1 MNKLNKILF
10 SLIAPVVLGTNA
22 ELGSFREGAVEER
35 LRENSDGGLR
45 NAECLDEQTLSAV
58 FALAKRHDV
67 GHLLAYG
74 IKNAKCEMQNAELYA
89 ELEQT
94 QLTAVWRVR
103 NIENEQGRVRKIF
116 EEAGIPFILL
126 KGSVTRSYYP
136 EPWMRTSSDI
146 DLLVPEDRL
155 DDTVCLLRDNFR
167 YKLSTRA
174 ARDASLFAPSGVHLD
189 VHTDI
194 EGDTEDGKILT
205 RVWDTSRDNGG
216 FERFM
221 SPEMFYF
228 HHVSHMA
235 KHMRNGGCGI
245 RPFIDLYLINRE
257 LPYDR
262 GEVVN
267 ILSEFGLSRFED
279 AAVKL
284 SRAWMC
290 GESCDGLE
298 TMEEYIFTGG
308 VYGSVAQNVAS
319 KQRGSK
325 NRLGYLWQR
334 VFMPYS
340 ELKKRHKALD
350 GRPWLTPFFE
360 VWRWL
365 SLFDFMRFKRSA
377 RELATTARLDGQSVK
392 DVASLLDSLG
402 I

>member
-1 MNKLNKILF
+1 MKNLNDILF
-10 SLIAPVVLGTNA
+10 SLIAPVL
-22 ELGSFREGAVEER
+22 
-35 LRENSDGGLR
+35 
-45 NAECLDEQTLSAV
+45 NAECGTLSSKCEALDEATLRAV
-58 FALAKRHDV
+58 YALAKKHDL
-67 GHLLAYG
+67 GHLIAAA
-74 IKNAKCEMQNAELYA
+74 INNAECKAHNVERGAWSTEIMA

-155 DDTVCLLRDNFR
+155 DDTVCLLRDSLGS
-167 YKLSTRA
+167 KISTRA
-174 ARDASLFAPSGVHLD
+174 PRDASLFAPSGVHFD
-189 VHTDI
+189 VHTAI
-194 EGDTEDGKILT
+194 EGDTEDDKILT

-221 SPEMFYF
+221 SPETFYF

-262 GEVVN
+262 GEVLD
-267 ILSEFGLSRFED
+267 ILSEFGLSRFEG
-279 AAVKL
+279 AAVRL

-298 TMEEYIFTGG
+298 AMEEYIFTGG

-325 NRLGYLWQR
+325 NRLGYLWRR

-365 SLFDFMRFKRSA
+365 SLFDFMNFKRSA

>member
-1 MNKLNKILF
+1 MKKLNDILF
-10 SLIAPVVLGTNA
+10 SLIAPVL
-22 ELGSFREGAVEER
+22 
-35 LRENSDGGLR
+35 
-45 NAECLDEQTLSAV
+45 NAECETLNSKCEALDEATLRAV
-58 FALAKRHDV
+58 YALARKHDL
-67 GHLLAYG
+67 GHLIAAA
-74 IKNAKCEMQNAELYA
+74 IDNAECKAHNAERGAWSTEILA
-89 ELEQT
+89 ELEKAK
-94 QLTAVWRVR
+94 LTAVWRVR
-103 NIENEQGRVRKIF
+103 NIENEQGRVRKIL

-155 DDTVCLLRDNFR
+155 DDTVCLLRDSLGS
-167 YKLSTRA
+167 KISTRA
-174 ARDASLFAPSGVHLD
+174 PRDASLFAPSGVHFD
-189 VHTDI
+189 VHTAI
-194 EGDTEDGKILT
+194 EGDTEDDKILT
-205 RVWDTSRDNGG
+205 RVWDTSYGNGG

-262 GEVVN
+262 GEVLD
-267 ILSEFGLSRFED
+267 ILSEFGLSRFEG

-290 GESCDGLE
+290 GESKDGLE

-377 RELATTARLDGQSVK
+377 RELATTAKLDEENVK
-392 DVASLLDSLG
+392 NVKALLDSLG